1 LDARGGFHVVGE
13 QIDGSFQHGND
24 TYLLE
29 AKWHARRRTPPRF
42 IDSRQ
47 GERAPRMG
55 ARPVRELF
63 RLYRGRSARFTAKK
77 IILADGMDIY
87 DALARRLSIPDII
100 AAKVRHAS
108 EYRNPF
114 ERVRSL
120 FPL

>member
-1 LDARGGFHVVGE
+1 MAVPANV
-13 QIDGSFQHGND
+13 
-24 TYLLE
+24 
-29 AKWHARRRTPPRF
+29 
-42 IDSRQ
+42 
-47 GERAPRMG
+47 
-55 ARPVRELF
+55 
-63 RLYRGRSARFTAKK
+63 K